1 MPDQHG
7 PDLCVASLPFCAA
20 LQVELTRLLASGRMD
35 YNTVQQLATPEL
47 VRGPGGRGGAHGASW
62 GRVDVGGMGAQ
73 VEQHVQHGPS
83 SVTTAGTHCG
93 CWLRAGVSSQ
103 LFDGV

>member
-1 MPDQHG
+1 MPDQQG

-62 GRVDVGGMGAQ
+62 GRGEGGWGWCA
-73 VEQHVQHGPS
+73 VEQRVQHGPS
-83 SVTTAGTHCG
+83 SVTATGTR
-93 CWLRAGVSSQ
+93 WAFRLRAGVPLQ
-103 LFDGV
+103 LLDTV